1 MKKNSTMRIA
11 AVLMVLTL
19 MTSCFVGGTFAK
31 YTTSGYAEDTARVAK
46 WGITVSADGTNT
58 FGKFYKN
65 ELNGNTLD
73 TSYTFGVD
81 SVSAAEDAVAPGIK
95 GTVAGLKIDG
105 TAEVDA
111 MVTFKAEVTLTDWS
125 VGSGYYCPLVFTVTT
140 VNNGVTTTTPIY
152 GTSYTSADKFEEAI
166 EAEVLKAKA
175 LFEANESI
183 NDDSLTITWEWPFS
197 TGEDNDV
204 KDTELGRATTPA
216 KVTIK
221 VTATVEQTD

>member
-58 FGKFYKN
+58 FGGAYKKAN
-65 ELNGNTLD
+65 DNTL
-73 TSYTFGVD
+73 
-81 SVSAAEDAVAPGIK
+81 SATYDVNTETVNSTGGDVVAPGTK
-95 GTVAGLKIDG
+95 GTVAGLVING
-105 TAEVDA
+105 TAEVNT
-111 MVTFKAEVTLTDWS
+111 MVTFKAEVTLANWD
-125 VGSGYYCPLVFTVTT
+125 VSGYYCPLVFTVTT
-140 VNNGVTTTTPIY
+140 TKDGVTTETPIY
-152 GTSYTSADKFEEAI
+152 GSVYGSADEFEAAI
-166 EAEVLKAKA
+166 EAEVLKAQA
-175 LFEANESI
+175 IFAANASI

-197 TGEDNDV
+197 TGEVNDV